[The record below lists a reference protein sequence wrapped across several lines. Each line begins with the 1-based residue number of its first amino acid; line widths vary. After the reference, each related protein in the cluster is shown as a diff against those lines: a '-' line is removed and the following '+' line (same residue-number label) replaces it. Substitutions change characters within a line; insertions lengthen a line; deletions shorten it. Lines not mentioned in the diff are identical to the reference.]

1 MKPEAELA
9 AGGDITVQDGLPS
22 KPGHNN
28 IPVKEESS
36 GSLASMYRRGLSLW
50 AGQVVQLIL
59 RRRCWRGGNASAEG
73 NAQRLTKTARRLPQG
88 GC

>member
-36 GSLASMYRRGLSLW
+36 AAAANCSPLPDTAP
-50 AGQVVQLIL
+50 GQ
-59 RRRCWRGGNASAEG
+59 
-73 NAQRLTKTARRLPQG
+73 LT
-88 GC
+88 

>member
-50 AGQVVQLIL
+50 G
-59 RRRCWRGGNASAEG
+59 RSYS
-73 NAQRLTKTARRLPQG
+73 
-88 GC
+88 

>member
-36 GSLASMYRRGLSLW
+36 AAAANCSPLPDTAPGQLTQLPALTLLPPRQSIETGARGP
-50 AGQVVQLIL
+50 
-59 RRRCWRGGNASAEG
+59 
-73 NAQRLTKTARRLPQG
+73 AQNHP
-88 GC
+88 